1 MGISLE
7 ELLTLSELDAQ
18 AIFDGVKNPWEVLT
32 KMESFILAYAKT
44 LPDDYEK
51 IGEDIWV
58 GKGTTIE
65 KSALIK
71 GPAIIGYNCEIRH
84 SAYIRG
90 NVIIGNDAVVGNSTE
105 LKNCILFNRVQV
117 PHFNY
122 VSDSILGF
130 KAHLGAGVITSN
142 LKSDGS
148 LVTVKY
154 DSKNIETGLRKFGA
168 IIGDHAEVGCN
179 SVLNPGTIL
188 GKNSI
193 VYPLCSVRG
202 YVPENCILKNNGEMV
217 ERKYN
222 EAPFEVQNRKVV
234 GT

>member
-32 KMESFILAYAKT
+32 KMDAFILAYAKT

-51 IGEDIWV
+51 IGEDIWL

-90 NVIIGNDAVVGNSTE
+90 KVIIGNDAVVGNSTE

-179 SVLNPGTIL
+179 AVLNPGTIL

-202 YVPENCILKNNGEMV
+202 YVPENRILKNNGEMV
-217 ERKYN
+217 ER
-222 EAPFEVQNRKVV
+222 RL
-234 GT
+234 